1 MHLIYTSTSHRL
13 NSFSILSLRNIV
25 EDKFS
30 GVNLDRCFRNK
41 YDAVLKALSDAT
53 EVAGL
58 TR

>member
-1 MHLIYTSTSHRL
+1 ME
-13 NSFSILSLRNIV
+13 

-30 GVNLDRCFRNK
+30 GVNLDRCLRNK

-53 EVAGL
+53 DVDGL